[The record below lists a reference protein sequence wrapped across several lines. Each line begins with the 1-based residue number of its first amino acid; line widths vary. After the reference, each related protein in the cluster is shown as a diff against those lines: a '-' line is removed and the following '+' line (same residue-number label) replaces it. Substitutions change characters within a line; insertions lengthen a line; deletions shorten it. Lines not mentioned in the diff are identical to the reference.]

1 MARGQDGSS
10 GEPNPDSR
18 ARSSDAIANQH
29 RLIELGN
36 VVDQHSGVKGKRRTK
51 RPHRLRRRLIFSV
64 VAFVVIV
71 AGVLGGSYYYATYRF
86 NAIPKVNVAHEVKP
100 ISGKPFNILMIGS
113 DSRAGLTGAVAAQ
126 TGASTGSVSGQ
137 RSDVVKIIHVD
148 PQAGSISLI
157 SIPRDTVVTLLA
169 NQSIYSQF
177 NRINVN
183 FGNGPSLLA
192 QTITANFGITI
203 NQTIVVSFAGL
214 INAADALGGVYL
226 DFPYPAFDPE
236 SGLWIRHAG
245 CQLIKGF
252 PALAVT
258 RSRHYYYN
266 VHGSGTIPL
275 HWSTLSSGQ
284 LYSDLV
290 SEGWLYDGSSDFG
303 RIDRQNAFLR
313 AMVDEAK
320 KLYNPLTVNR
330 FLSAI
335 PQGVTLDSNF
345 SLNELIGLAVRFHGI
360 NANAIKTYTLP
371 TFSAV
376 SATLGDVLYVQQ
388 PAAQQLLVGIFG
400 TQLTKPTN
408 PPPNEQLQTPQP
420 PFVAVTTTT
429 SPSAATSS
437 SKTTHVTSAAT
448 GATTTTTNPAFAV
461 PNFDPRPCTPSSG

>member
-1 MARGQDGSS
+1 MELGSAV
-10 GEPNPDSR
+10 DQ
-18 ARSSDAIANQH
+18 RSSV
-29 RLIELGN
+29 E
-36 VVDQHSGVKGKRRTK
+36 GKKRAK
-51 RPHRLRRRLIFSV
+51 RPHRLRRRLIISGV
-64 VAFVVIV
+64 SLIVVI
-71 AGVLGGSYYYATYRF
+71 AGVIGGSYVYANYRF
-86 NAIPKVNVAHEVKP
+86 NNIPKINVAHEVKA

-126 TGASTGSVSGQ
+126 TGASTGSVAGQ

-148 PQAGSISLI
+148 PQAGTISMV
-157 SIPRDTVVTLLA
+157 SIPRDTIVTLLA
-169 NQSIYSQF
+169 NQSLYGQF

-192 QTITANFGITI
+192 QTITANFGIPI

-226 DFPYPAFDPE
+226 DFPYPSWDPF
-236 SGLWIRHAG
+236 SGLRIAHAG

-252 PALAVT
+252 EALAVT
-258 RSRHYYYN
+258 RSRHFYYHPN
-266 VHGSGTIPL
+266 GSATFP
-275 HWSTLSSGQ
+275 SDNAS
-284 LYSDLV
+284 YSALTNA
-290 SEGWLYDGSSDFG
+290 GWVYDVTSDFG

-313 AMVDEAK
+313 ATVDQAK
-320 KLYNPLTVNR
+320 KLYNPLTIDK

-360 NANAIKTYTLP
+360 NANAIQTYTLP
-371 TFSAV
+371 TYSAAN
-376 SATLGDVLYVQQ
+376 ATLGDVLYLQQ
-388 PAAQQLLVGIFG
+388 PQAQQQLVGIFG

-429 SPSAATSS
+429 VPSTASGKTTSS
-437 SKTTHVTSAAT
+437 KKKHVT
-448 GATTTTTNPAFAV
+448 ATTTTANPTLSVAS
-461 PNFDPRPCTPSSG
+461 FDPSPCTPS

>member
-1 MARGQDGSS
+1 MARGQDGAP
-10 GEPNPDSR
+10 GEPNSD
-18 ARSSDAIANQH
+18 RSTRSKESIANQH
-29 RLIELGN
+29 RLMELGSA
-36 VVDQHSGVKGKRRTK
+36 VDQQSGAKGKTRAK
-51 RPHRLRRRLIFSV
+51 RPHRLRRRLIFSG
-64 VAFVVIV
+64 VALVVVI
-71 AGVLGGSYYYATYRF
+71 AGVIGGSYYYATYRF

-113 DSRAGLTGAVAAQ
+113 DSRAGLTGIVAAQ
-126 TGASTGSVSGQ
+126 TGASTGSVTGE

-148 PQAGSISLI
+148 PQAGSISLV

-169 NQSIYSQF
+169 NQSLYGQF

-192 QTITANFGITI
+192 QTITANFGIPI

-214 INAADALGGVYL
+214 INASDALGGVYL

-236 SGLWIRHAG
+236 SDLWIRHAG
-245 CQLIKGF
+245 CQLIKGAS
-252 PALAVT
+252 ALAVS
-258 RSRHYYYN
+258 RSRHFYYN
-266 VHGSGTIPL
+266 VRGSGAIPL
-275 HWSTLSSGQ
+275 HWSKLSSGQ
-284 LYSDLV
+284 LYSDLT
-290 SEGWLYDGSSDFG
+290 SEGWVYDGTSDFG

-313 AMVDEAK
+313 AMVDQAK
-320 KLYNPLTVNR
+320 KLYNPVTINS

-360 NANAIKTYTLP
+360 NANAIQTYTLP

-376 SATLGDVLYVQQ
+376 SASLGDVLYVQQ
-388 PAAQQLLVGIFG
+388 PTAQQQLVGIFG

-429 SPSAATSS
+429 LPSATTT
-437 SKTTHVTSAAT
+437 KTTSGTKKHVTT
-448 GATTTTTNPAFAV
+448 ATTTTTNPTLAV
-461 PNFDPRPCTPSSG
+461 PSFDPTPCTPS